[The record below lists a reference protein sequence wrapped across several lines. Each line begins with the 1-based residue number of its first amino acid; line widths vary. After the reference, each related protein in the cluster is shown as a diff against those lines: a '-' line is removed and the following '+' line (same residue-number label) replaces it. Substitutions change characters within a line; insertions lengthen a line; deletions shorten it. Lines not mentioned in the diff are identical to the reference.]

1 MHQAQVSTVG
11 VRLQTW
17 GQTRM
22 VGTWSLF
29 LRQPIGVISAFVLA
43 ILLAVALLAPFIR
56 THDPLDTGG
65 AGFESPN
72 PQHYLGTDLIG
83 RDVFSRT
90 IMGARIS
97 LTVGFGVLL
106 IAVSVGTTVGL
117 VSAYV
122 GGFLDLVVQRIVDLL
137 LTIPTLL
144 LALVIVTAL
153 GPSIPNVILA
163 ISTIQTPNLI
173 RLIRSVVLSVKE
185 TDYVVAARAVGATD
199 RRILALHILPQ
210 TFVPV
215 VVMATVI
222 LPQAIIAEAGL
233 SFLGLG
239 IPPPDPSWGKD
250 LADARQALTIAP
262 WLWLAPGGFIA
273 MTVFSGNMFGDMLRD
288 VLDPRLRG
296 RLRG

>member
-11 VRLQTW
+11 VRLQAW
-17 GQTRM
+17 GRARM
-22 VGTWSLF
+22 VATWRLF
-29 LRQPIGVISAFVLA
+29 LRQPVGVVSAFVLA
-43 ILLAVALLAPFIR
+43 VLLAIALLAPWVQ

-72 PQHYLGTDLIG
+72 TRHYLGTDLIG

-90 IMGARIS
+90 VRGARIS

-106 IAVSVGTTVGL
+106 IAVSIGTTVGL

-122 GGFLDLVVQRIVDLL
+122 GGFFDLVVQRIVDLL

-185 TDYVVAARAVGATD
+185 ADYVVAARAVGATD

-215 VVMATVI
+215 IVMATVI

-273 MTVFSGNMFGDMLRD
+273 ITVFSGNMFGDMLRD

>member
-1 MHQAQVSTVG
+1 MVA
-11 VRLQTW
+11 TW
-17 GQTRM
+17 T
-22 VGTWSLF
+22 LF
-29 LRQPIGVISAFVLA
+29 RRQPIGVISAFVLA
-43 ILLAVALLAPFIR
+43 MLLSVALLAPIIQ

-90 IMGARIS
+90 IRGARIS

-106 IAVSVGTTVGL
+106 IAVSIGTIVGL

-122 GGFLDLVVQRIVDLL
+122 GGFVDLVVQRMVDLL

-173 RLIRSVVLSVKE
+173 RLIRSVVLSIKE
-185 TDYVVAARAVGATD
+185 SDYVVAARAVGASD

-239 IPPPDPSWGKD
+239 IPPPHPSWGKD

-273 MTVFSGNMFGDMLRD
+273 ITVFSGNMFGDMLRD

>member
-1 MHQAQVSTVG
+1 MVA
-11 VRLQTW
+11 TW
-17 GQTRM
+17 T
-22 VGTWSLF
+22 LF
-29 LRQPIGVISAFVLA
+29 RRQPIGVISAFVLA
-43 ILLAVALLAPFIR
+43 MLLAVALLAPIIQ

-90 IMGARIS
+90 IRGARIS

-106 IAVSVGTTVGL
+106 IAVSIGTIVGL

-122 GGFLDLVVQRIVDLL
+122 GGFVDLVVQRMVDLL

-173 RLIRSVVLSVKE
+173 RLIRSVVLSIKE
-185 TDYVVAARAVGATD
+185 SDYVVAARAVGASD

-239 IPPPDPSWGKD
+239 IPPPHPSWGKD

-273 MTVFSGNMFGDMLRD
+273 ITVFSGNMFGDMLRD